1 MSPVDPF
8 FAKKFELFEKVPAD
22 AGEMGWMSLIGAE
35 YQEPLSEYQ
44 SPDVIVE
51 NRLIPGPQGEIP
63 VRLYWPAD
71 AADEKLP
78 GVVWFHG
85 GAFMFGDLD
94 MNEGDVTGR
103 ELAHRAN
110 AVIMSVDYRLVTAER
125 KFPASQID
133 GLAATRWLRDNAAEL
148 GVDAGRIV
156 ISGASAGACLT
167 GSVALQLRDAGE
179 LAGIR
184 QLLIYPTLHNDLPQV
199 SAELAA
205 KLAEIPSQLAFSNEF
220 MVWLNGQLGIELAD
234 PSFHCF
240 PGDTRDLSGL
250 PQTLIIN
257 SEYDTLRASGERYF
271 EQLKAADIDANQL
284 LAEGA
289 IHGHL
294 NWYPADC
301 NIMDE
306 TLDMMTD
313 FITKEN

>member
-1 MSPVDPF
+1 MPPVDPF

-35 YQEPLSEYQ
+35 YQEPLSEYK
-44 SPDVIVE
+44 SPNVRVE

-71 AADEKLP
+71 SGAETLP
-78 GVVWFHG
+78 GLVWFHG

-94 MNEGDVTGR
+94 MNEGDITGR
-103 ELAHRAN
+103 ELAHRSN
-110 AVIMSVDYRLVTAER
+110 AVVMSVDYRLVTPER

-133 GLAATRWLRDNAAEL
+133 GLAATRWFRDNASEL

-167 GSVALQLRDAGE
+167 GSVVLQLRDAGE

-184 QLLIYPTLHNDLPQV
+184 QLLIYPTLHNDLPDV
-199 SAELAA
+199 STELAA
-205 KLAEIPSQLAFSNEF
+205 KLAEIPSQLAFSREF
-220 MVWLNGQLGIELAD
+220 MVWLNGQLGIDLAD

-240 PGDTRDLSGL
+240 PGDTEDLSGL

-271 EQLKAADIDANQL
+271 AQLQAAGNDATQL

-294 NWYPADC
+294 NWYPQDC
-301 NIMDE
+301 GVMDE
-306 TLDMMTD
+306 TLDMMST
-313 FITKEN
+313 FITEEK